1 MIPNALWRMHVSIE
15 NVKIHALL
23 SNAVLMLSAV
33 LEIIGQNVLVYLDTL
48 EIHMKDAGG
57 QNVLLI
63 RIVQQL

>member
-15 NVKIHALL
+15 NVKIHAHL

-33 LEIIGQNVLVYLDTL
+33 LEIIGRNVFVYPTTL
-48 EIHMKDAGG
+48 EIHMKGAAG

>member
-1 MIPNALWRMHVSIE
+1 MLVSIE

-33 LEIIGQNVLVYLDTL
+33 LEIIGRNVFVCLTIL
-48 EIHMKDAGG
+48 EIHTKDAGG